1 MRLNPVFARRLYLAL
16 IVETIERPNV
26 PKLMESTG
34 WPRRTIQDVIKVLP
48 RIGIQIVF
56 VQDGSRH
63 NDGYYRL
70 LDWGPFD
77 SQWIMNKKEDIA
89 ASIFLSE
96 DPFTVV

>member
-16 IVETIERPNV
+16 IVESIERPNV

-34 WPRRTIQDVIKVLP
+34 WPRRTIQDIIKVLP

-77 SQWIMNKKEDIA
+77 SQWIMDKKEDIA

-96 DPFTVV
+96 NQLTVV